1 MGLWL
6 GQVRVDGIVART
18 GVCGWDCGYI
28 GQVCVDGIVARTGVC
43 GWDCG

>member
-6 GQVRVDGIVART
+6 GQVCVDGIVA
-18 GVCGWDCGYI
+18 I
-28 GQVCVDGIVARTGVC
+28 GQVCVDGIVVRTVVC